1 MESETKTIW
10 GFVMQTI
17 TIIGTDFKAGATVTF
32 GGVSALNINIVS
44 STVLTCTPP
53 PHAPAT
59 VDIVVTNPDGGTYT
73 KTNGFTY
80 AAFAMFKP
88 AREYEIKINGIDI
101 TAHQQTQYRENSEL
115 NIIDG
120 YDYDFDGITAEMPL
134 EFRNNMNGRDIIE
147 VFKNAVKVYKGYVT
161 NRLLD
166 FKRQRLQI
174 DSLPLTDYMNKYVA
188 VLALAAQNPTKII
201 RYLFD
206 TYLPSEYTIGNIIA
220 ESNKL
225 AGISVSVDTGT
236 DTINIKALISELCE
250 TYDIGIYKDGL
261 SINAFAVPTTWPK
274 AALDIEDKKYL
285 IYGPQVKEK
294 TDKYYDK
301 VILTYKTALGGAD
314 ATVTSGTGNLTLEL
328 TLEHT
333 FCTAAIAQIIADR
346 RLAIVNRNYHTIDAP
361 VTSDC
366 LLKLGDYF
374 QYDNYIFVVTGLEKS
389 SKTQYTLKGIGVL
402 K

>member
-1 MESETKTIW
+1 M
-10 GFVMQTI
+10 FI
-17 TIIGTDFKAGATVTF
+17 TLIGTDFKAGATVTF
-32 GGVSALNINIVS
+32 DGVQATNVTVVS
-44 STVLTCTPP
+44 STELTCTPP

-59 VDIVVTNPDGGTYT
+59 VDVVVTNPDGGTYT

-80 AAFAMFKP
+80 AAFAMYKP
-88 AREYEIKINGIDI
+88 ARDYEIKVNNIDI
-101 TAHQQTQYRENSEL
+101 TSQQQTQYRENNEL

-120 YDYDFDGITAEMPL
+120 YDYDFDGVTAEMPL
-134 EFRNNMNGRDIIE
+134 EFRNNLNGRDIVEI
-147 VFKNAVKVYKGYVT
+147 FKKSVKVYKGYVT

-174 DSLPLTDYMNKYVA
+174 ESLPLTDYMNKYVA

-225 AGISVSVDTGT
+225 SGINVSVDTGT
-236 DTINIKALISELCE
+236 DTINIKSLIAELCE
-250 TYDIGIYKDGL
+250 TFDIGIYKDGL
-261 SINAFAVPTTWPK
+261 TINAFAVPTTWPK

-285 IYGPQVKEK
+285 IYHPQIKEK

-314 ATVTSGTGNLTLEL
+314 ATVTSGTGDLTLEFSL
-328 TLEHT
+328 DNT
-333 FCTAAIAQIIADR
+333 FCTAAIAQLIADR
-346 RLAIVNRNYHTIDAP
+346 KLSIVNRNYHTVDVP
-361 VTSDC
+361 VTRDC
-366 LLKLGDYF
+366 LLTLGDYF
-374 QYDNYIFVVTGLEKS
+374 EYDNYIFVVTGLEKS